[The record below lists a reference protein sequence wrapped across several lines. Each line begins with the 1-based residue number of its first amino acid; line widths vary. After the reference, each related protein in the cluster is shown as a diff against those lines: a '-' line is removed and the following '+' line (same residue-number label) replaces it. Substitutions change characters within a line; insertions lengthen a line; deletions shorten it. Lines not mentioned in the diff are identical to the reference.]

1 MDMQRSL
8 AVIRAAALEAGK
20 VISDHFYQAGG
31 PQGHDGHCVADE
43 EAERIIR
50 RHLQLHL
57 PECSIIGEELSSLDR
72 LEKGEYLILV
82 DPNDGTSAF
91 KDFVALRCPSA
102 CYGTVFPFSESSMRP
117 QHGQALAI

>member
-1 MDMQRSL
+1 MKEGYRHGY
-8 AVIRAAALEAGK
+8 AAITGRNKSSSSGSGK

-57 PECSIIGEELSSLDR
+57 PECSIIGEELGSLDR
-72 LEKGEYLILV
+72 LERGNI
-82 DPNDGTSAF
+82 
-91 KDFVALRCPSA
+91 
-102 CYGTVFPFSESSMRP
+102 
-117 QHGQALAI
+117 